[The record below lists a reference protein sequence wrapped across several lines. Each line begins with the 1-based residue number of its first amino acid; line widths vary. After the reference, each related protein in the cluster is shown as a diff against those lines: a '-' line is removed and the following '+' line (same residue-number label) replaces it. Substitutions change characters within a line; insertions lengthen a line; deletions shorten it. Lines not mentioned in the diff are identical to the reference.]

1 MTEPLRPSRT
11 ALPPVRPRLEVL
23 WMPLEPSA
31 RYARIEGLMS
41 TPLDREI
48 VILNM
53 PRNSYVALDE
63 IGRRIWELL
72 ESPHSAEEL
81 CRVLCT
87 EFEGSEAEIV
97 RDVTGFLEQLQAE
110 ELIRSVP

>member
-1 MTEPLRPSRT
+1 
-11 ALPPVRPRLEVL
+11 
-23 WMPLEPSA
+23 MPLEPSA

-53 PRNSYVALDE
+53 PRNNYVALDE

-72 ESPHSAEEL
+72 ETPRSAEEL
-81 CRVLCT
+81 CRQLCE
-87 EFEGSEAEIV
+87 EFEGAEAEIA

-110 ELIRSVP
+110 QLIRSVP